1 MVDVMDALVLTLLG
15 VALLTSTLADLALT
29 LLHPSRRGPFTWPI
43 SHAVYW
49 FTHALA
55 KRRADPHSVLSFAG
69 PLAMAAHMGVWVFG
83 CWMGYTLIYLGHI
96 DSFTSTT
103 AFGDHGLLEAMYIS
117 GVSLTTIGFGDIVA
131 GTDALRLV
139 TTLEG
144 GTGFV
149 VISGSI
155 SYMLSVYPK
164 VSQMRCSAARMFDS
178 DSLSPQGAH
187 RFIVSGRS
195 AELSQLHRDLVEAQ
209 QDLKRFPVL
218 ALFHPTDVR
227 ESLSTLFEGAFWVSS
242 QLRWQTSSTDLP
254 YAPFYAQAL
263 HSALAA
269 IMDELGVHLTLR
281 GHPPTILAV
290 DAATDTPEA
299 FERRAREFMQA
310 LSAAHH
316 EERRPADPGQT

>member
-1 MVDVMDALVLTLLG
+1 MPLVFTLLG
-15 VALLTSTLADLALT
+15 VALLTATLTDLALT

-55 KRRADPHSVLSFAG
+55 KRRANPHSVLSFAG

-96 DSFTSTT
+96 DSFTST
-103 AFGDHGLLEAMYIS
+103 AASFGDRGLLEAMYIS
-117 GVSLTTIGFGDIVA
+117 AVSLTTIGFGDIVA

-155 SYMLSVYPK
+155 SYLLGVYPK
-164 VSQMRCSAARMFDS
+164 VSQMRCAAARMYDS
-178 DSLSPQGAH
+178 DALSPQGAK

-195 AELSQLHRDLVEAQ
+195 AELSQLHRDLIEAQ

-218 ALFHPTDVR
+218 ALFHPTDER

-242 QLRWQTSSTDLP
+242 QLRWQTSATDLP

-263 HSALAA
+263 HCALAA
-269 IMDELGVHLTLR
+269 IMDELGAHLTLR
-281 GHPPTILAV
+281 GHPSPMLAV
-290 DAATDTPEA
+290 DTATDTPEA
-299 FERRAREFMQA
+299 FDRRAQAFMRA

-316 EERRPADPGQT
+316 EERRTTDPG

>member
-1 MVDVMDALVLTLLG
+1 MMYTLVLTLLG
-15 VALLTSTLADLALT
+15 VGLLAATLADLALT

-43 SHAVYW
+43 SHGVYW

-55 KRRADPHSVLSFAG
+55 RRRADPHSVLSFAG

-96 DSFTSTT
+96 DSFTSTSDS
-103 AFGDHGLLEAMYIS
+103 FGDHGLLEAMYIS

-155 SYMLSVYPK
+155 SYLLSVYPK
-164 VSQMRCSAARMFDS
+164 VSQMRCAAARMYDS
-178 DSLSPQGAH
+178 DSLSPQGAK

-195 AELSQLHRDLVEAQ
+195 AELSQLHRDLVEAH

-218 ALFHPTDVR
+218 ALFHPTDAR

-242 QLRWQTSSTDLP
+242 QLRWETSATDLP

-263 HSALAA
+263 HSALAS
-269 IMDELGVHLTLR
+269 IMDELAAHLTLR
-281 GHPPTILAV
+281 GHPPLMLAV
-290 DAATDTPEA
+290 DTATDTAEA
-299 FERRAREFMQA
+299 FEERARAFMQT

-316 EERRPADPGQT
+316 EERRPAAPG

>member
-1 MVDVMDALVLTLLG
+1 MEALVLTLLG
-15 VALLTSTLADLALT
+15 VALLAATLLDLGLT

-43 SHAVYW
+43 SHGVYW

-55 KRRADPHSVLSFAG
+55 DRRKNPHTVLSFAG
-69 PLAMAAHMGVWVFG
+69 PLAMAEHMGVWVFG
-83 CWMGYTLIYLGHI
+83 CWAGYTLIYLGHI
-96 DSFTSTT
+96 DSFTSTAT
-103 AFGDHGLLEAMYIS
+103 SFGDHGLLEAMYIS

-139 TTLEG
+139 TTVEG

-155 SYMLSVYPK
+155 SYLLSVYPK
-164 VSQMRCSAARMFDS
+164 VSQMRCAAARMYDC
-178 DSLSPQGAH
+178 DSLSRHGAQ
-187 RFIVSGRS
+187 RFILSGRS

-218 ALFHPTDVR
+218 ALFHPTDER
-227 ESLSTLFEGAFWVSS
+227 ESLSTLFGGAFWVSAE
-242 QLRWQTSSTDLP
+242 LRWTTSTADVP

-263 HSALAA
+263 HRALAA

-281 GHPPTILAV
+281 GHRSPMPAV
-290 DAATDTPEA
+290 DTATDTPEA
-299 FERRAREFMQA
+299 FERRAQAFLQA
-310 LSAAHH
+310 LSVAHH
-316 EERRPADPGQT
+316 ERRRPLPPA